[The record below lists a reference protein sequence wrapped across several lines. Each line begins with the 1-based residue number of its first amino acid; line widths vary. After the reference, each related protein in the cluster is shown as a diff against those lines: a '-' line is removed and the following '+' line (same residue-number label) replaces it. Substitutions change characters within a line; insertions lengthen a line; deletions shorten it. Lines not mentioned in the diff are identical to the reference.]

1 VTTNG
6 SKDNTTNI
14 LLELYQIFPGNI
26 KVFKFPMDMPILA
39 TDGKKVTLLAPCS
52 GGDTGK

>member
-1 VTTNG
+1 VTTKG